1 MIAYRMNSVAPNPT
15 VQRDSFPALILNCST
30 VRTIVSNVECEQR
43 GSRITPSHA
52 GSTRRLAPS
61 WRAVAVRGILNIQ
74 KTEPRRCELT
84 L

>member
-52 GSTRRLAPS
+52 GSDEEARAIVASRR
-61 WRAVAVRGILNIQ
+61 R
-74 KTEPRRCELT
+74 PRHSKDSEDRT
-84 L
+84 SPV